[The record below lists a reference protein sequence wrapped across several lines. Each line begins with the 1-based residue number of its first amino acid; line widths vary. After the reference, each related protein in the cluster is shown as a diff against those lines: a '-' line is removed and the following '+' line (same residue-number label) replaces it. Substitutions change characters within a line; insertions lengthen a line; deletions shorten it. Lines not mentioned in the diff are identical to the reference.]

1 MKNSI
6 VITPHVINTLKS
18 LSGDEQQAIANALV
32 QEVVLGEPKKL
43 PLSPIQE
50 MVYSIIK
57 FYVRQDSH
65 RYNQSQQA
73 LSL

>member
-18 LSGDEQQAIANALV
+18 LSGDEQLVIANALV
-32 QEVVLGEPKKL
+32 QEIVLGEPKKM

-65 RYNQSQQA
+65 KYNQSQQI
-73 LSL
+73 LSI

>member
-18 LSGDEQQAIANALV
+18 LSGDEQLAIANALV
-32 QEVVLGEPKKL
+32 QEMVLGEPKKM

-65 RYNQSQQA
+65 RYNQSQQI
-73 LSL
+73 LSI

>member
-18 LSGDEQQAIANALV
+18 LSGDEQLVIANALV
-32 QEVVLGEPKKL
+32 QEIVLGEPKKM

-65 RYNQSQQA
+65 RYNQSQQI
-73 LSL
+73 LSI